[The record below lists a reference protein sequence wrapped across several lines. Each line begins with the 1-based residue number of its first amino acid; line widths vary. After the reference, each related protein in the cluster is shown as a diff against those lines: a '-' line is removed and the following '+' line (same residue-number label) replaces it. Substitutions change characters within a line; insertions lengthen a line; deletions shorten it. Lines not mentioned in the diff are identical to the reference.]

1 MKKFSILFLLILFLT
16 ACAPKQATNVTPV
29 NVFYAGEDGGVKT
42 ALDLAEQAGTVTLVN
57 DMAQAQTLV
66 LNGVIPTGAAELA
79 QAGTGVVLILGNGV
93 TNEQASTLLGQSVTL
108 TPAEDAISL
117 VDAKGV
123 DDPLLTEIIWNSA
136 PQIRERFTINGINAQ
151 TLVSGYVDFE
161 KVLMQTPEQIYVLTA
176 ALNGE
181 ANPQIQEWGYF
192 NYLIYHL
199 VERAAGGTPMSFA
212 DYPASPVPHAADRSV
227 LFLFLA
233 AELLFFFGAFIFI
246 RRYSLRHPEAL
257 NSLLADKAKFEVQ
270 EENTNW
276 EKAGFHRPLSGL
288 LVGMGLGLI
297 LFIPLIIYQN
307 LILPQFILPSAQA
320 MGNWGR
326 VTQLFGLTWA
336 IWDVG
341 TSVASMKFLSQYRV
355 SDPQRGFKYMQVYVW
370 WQALSGAV
378 QVALVVAFV
387 STGLVHTPYA
397 LFAWSIVVHA
407 MIQIPGFYGVF
418 RGTLNGLQRNDYA
431 RYIDVAWA
439 IVLPVVMQ
447 LALVPIFYAWGK
459 AHPAVGPAMGGV
471 LGMGAAAYG
480 VELGCFLLGMWLYKR
495 IGYKASILFMA
506 HFDWDI
512 IKETFRF
519 GFFEMLGG
527 MMVAGGAALEIWV
540 TQKGLVNYA
549 ETWGNWVLAGNF
561 LLAFTISTNLFD
573 GVMPAISEALS
584 SGYKMLSQYY
594 SVQSYKWGAIASAAV
609 AAILLVVA
617 PRFIIGSSGTEFQ
630 RAALLAIPLTI
641 FGSIQFLG
649 WLGDAIFLGANRPV
663 YRAAMIFG
671 EQAIRIGLLIA
682 LLEKFQIM
690 ALIIAYFVAIIVRGI
705 ASYFVAHKYCFPQRF
720 YSWQSL
726 AAPVIAA
733 ILQYLFLSLIAKF
746 VWQGDEIS
754 SIVLFFIGLLPSMPF
769 FFFFY
774 ALAGGW
780 DKAGLDEFAEASQM
794 TGFLRPFVNVAFIL
808 PSQWGARIS
817 PLHNRFPITMRDM
830 AMAEA
835 TLLTDQKVKLV
846 EG

>member
-151 TLVSGYVDFE
+151 TLVSGYVDSE

-257 NSLLADKAKFEVQ
+257 DSLLADKAKFEVQ

-671 EQAIRIGLLIA
+671 EQAHPHRVVDCAIGKVPDHGAHHRILCGDHRAGYCLI
-682 LLEKFQIM
+682 FCCPQI
-690 ALIIAYFVAIIVRGI
+690 LFPTKILFVAIPGSTSDRRNI
-705 ASYFVAHKYCFPQRF
+705 A
-720 YSWQSL
+720 
-726 AAPVIAA
+726 
-733 ILQYLFLSLIAKF
+733 
-746 VWQGDEIS
+746 IS
-754 SIVLFFIGLLPSMPF
+754 IPEPYRKIRM
-769 FFFFY
+769 
-774 ALAGGW
+774 AG
-780 DKAGLDEFAEASQM
+780 
-794 TGFLRPFVNVAFIL
+794 R
-808 PSQWGARIS
+808 
-817 PLHNRFPITMRDM
+817 
-830 AMAEA
+830 
-835 TLLTDQKVKLV
+835 
-846 EG
+846 

>member
-1 MKKFSILFLLILFLT
+1 
-16 ACAPKQATNVTPV
+16 
-29 NVFYAGEDGGVKT
+29 
-42 ALDLAEQAGTVTLVN
+42 
-57 DMAQAQTLV
+57 
-66 LNGVIPTGAAELA
+66 
-79 QAGTGVVLILGNGV
+79 
-93 TNEQASTLLGQSVTL
+93 
-108 TPAEDAISL
+108 
-117 VDAKGV
+117 
-123 DDPLLTEIIWNSA
+123 
-136 PQIRERFTINGINAQ
+136 
-151 TLVSGYVDFE
+151 
-161 KVLMQTPEQIYVLTA
+161 
-176 ALNGE
+176 
-181 ANPQIQEWGYF
+181 
-192 NYLIYHL
+192 
-199 VERAAGGTPMSFA
+199 MSFA
-212 DYPASPVPHAADRSV
+212 DYPASPVPHAADQKV
-227 LFLFLA
+227 LFLFLG
-233 AELLFFFGAFIFI
+233 AELLFFFGAFILV

-257 NSLLADKAKFEVQ
+257 DSLVANKTKFEVQ

-540 TQKGLVNYA
+540 TQKGLVNYS

-617 PRFIIGSSGTEFQ
+617 PRFIIGSSGDGVPARGSARHPVDYFWLHPIFGLAGRRHLPGSKPSHLQ
-630 RAALLAIPLTI
+630 GGDDLWRAGHPHRVVDCAIGKVPDHGAHHRILCGDHRAGYCLIFCRPQILFPTKILFLAIS
-641 FGSIQFLG
+641 GSASNRCDI
-649 WLGDAIFLGANRPV
+649 AISVPEPDRK
-663 YRAAMIFG
+663 
-671 EQAIRIGLLIA
+671 IR
-682 LLEKFQIM
+682 M
-690 ALIIAYFVAIIVRGI
+690 AGR
-705 ASYFVAHKYCFPQRF
+705 
-720 YSWQSL
+720 
-726 AAPVIAA
+726 
-733 ILQYLFLSLIAKF
+733 
-746 VWQGDEIS
+746 
-754 SIVLFFIGLLPSMPF
+754 
-769 FFFFY
+769 
-774 ALAGGW
+774 
-780 DKAGLDEFAEASQM
+780 
-794 TGFLRPFVNVAFIL
+794 
-808 PSQWGARIS
+808 
-817 PLHNRFPITMRDM
+817 
-830 AMAEA
+830 
-835 TLLTDQKVKLV
+835 
-846 EG
+846 